1 MESTLASIIL
11 ANFAEEEDNEELFE
25 YILPI
30 AEIHNISILASLNV
44 DKLINQK
51 NITFYVKSNII
62 SNVTYFNYDC
72 LGIQLLEDDTVAT
85 SEPHRGAATS
95 ETTPLHCAA
104 TSETTPRRGAATSET
119 TPLHGAATVEDF
131 THAITKVK
139 EMLPDMQFDK
149 LTGRFSLD
157 NITSE
162 LEKQCAESLFISP
175 NVKLVY
181 EDCSVCQECTTTK
194 TKCKHPLC
202 YPCWEKIKQVENSN
216 FIENTTTYQL
226 CPICR
231 EIINYTVVT

>member
-11 ANFAEEEDNEELFE
+11 ANFDEEEDNEELFE

-72 LGIQLLEDDTVAT
+72 LGIQLLEDDTVAI
-85 SEPHRGAATS
+85 SETTHNTATS
-95 ETTPLHCAA
+95 ETT
-104 TSETTPRRGAATSET
+104 R
-119 TPLHGAATVEDF
+119 GAATVEDF

-139 EMLPDMQFDK
+139 EMLPVMQFDK

-202 YPCWEKIKQVENSN
+202 YSCWEKIKQVENSN

-231 EIINYTVVT
+231 EIINHIL